1 MTVSEGNFLSASNA
15 CKIVCRSTIVFLTPP
30 YFHDRCMSSKELG
43 TIAPPSGS
51 PYAYML
57 YKKEQLEVS
66 MRQRLMAMREAG
78 PPSERHSGDESQSST
93 SSRLKEGSNQ
103 ARNLRRAQHNEAI
116 VQDLCN
122 VVADLFI
129 AESKLLKPFQYGVVP
144 VEADDEKSDDVKER
158 TVHPTAK
165 SQEVL
170 RQQVV
175 QTVHQFVAAL
185 PTRYALSA
193 DTPSEV
199 LLHMRIMAA
208 ARADKYKVVVHIHTV
223 SDQQLTSSFP
233 AATTSKNLK
242 QLRLVT
248 ICCNDANGL
257 LEYISKLLATG
268 GSRVVDADVML
279 STDGIVLVS
288 SFRGSCL
295 CSFNG
300 VVLTDVYLVIFVGSL
315 LG

>member
-1 MTVSEGNFLSASNA
+1 VFEGNCFAFNDDS
-15 CKIVCRSTIVFLTPP
+15 IVFRIAIGFLTRYLP
-30 YFHDRCMSSKELG
+30 HDRCMSSKELG

-78 PPSERHSGDESQSST
+78 PPSERHAGDESQSST

-144 VEADDEKSDDVKER
+144 VDAEDEKTEDAKER
-158 TVHPTAK
+158 PLLPTVK
-165 SQEVL
+165 SQEAL

-175 QTVHQFVAAL
+175 QTVHQFVGAL

-208 ARADKYKVVVHIHTV
+208 ARADKYKVVVHIHTI

-288 SFRGSCL
+288 GGCVSFLYFSRGVSLMYVVFSPTL
-295 CSFNG
+295 CRIASW
-300 VVLTDVYLVIFVGSL
+300 LK
-315 LG
+315 